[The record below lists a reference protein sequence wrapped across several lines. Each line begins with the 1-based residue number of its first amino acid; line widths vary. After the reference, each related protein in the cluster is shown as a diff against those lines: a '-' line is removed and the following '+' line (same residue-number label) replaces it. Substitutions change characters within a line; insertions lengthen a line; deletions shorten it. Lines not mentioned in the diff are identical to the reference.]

1 MIHVTSEK
9 NNRKTN
15 PCIKNSKQPI
25 FLSGAEPVEKH
36 MTVNVPL
43 AVVGVVFAIG
53 MVVIILVLLRR
64 ITFKSKTAVTAS
76 DFKS

>member
-1 MIHVTSEK
+1 MGSRACREAHDSE
-9 NNRKTN
+9 RAAG
-15 PCIKNSKQPI
+15 
-25 FLSGAEPVEKH
+25 SGCRCVRHWDDH

-43 AVVGVVFAIG
+43 AVVAVVFAIG